1 MADADKSLLPS
12 SVTFTGPSRE
22 AGPAAAWLCRVGRGF
37 SSAWRRRRPG
47 RPVAQ
52 GLPMSERHEYDP
64 ACRRGVS
71 LSPAGRAR
79 PAVRE
84 RIAQGFTQVE
94 DVLYVGIGVMLAA
107 GALGLLISSG
117 VTFARSVVGGAIGDS
132 IVGLLDQLL
141 LILMMIEILYTVQVS
156 FREHV
161 LVPEPF
167 VLVAMIA
174 AVRRILV
181 LTAEFGKLMEQGD
194 SVFRYAMIELGV
206 LTAMTGVMVACL
218 VGLRKRDKAV
228 VAERA

>member
-1 MADADKSLLPS
+1 M
-12 SVTFTGPSRE
+12 
-22 AGPAAAWLCRVGRGF
+22 
-37 SSAWRRRRPG
+37 
-47 RPVAQ
+47 
-52 GLPMSERHEYDP
+52 
-64 ACRRGVS
+64 
-71 LSPAGRAR
+71 SPAGRAR

-84 RIAQGFTQVE
+84 RIAQAFTQVE
-94 DVLYVGIGVMLAA
+94 DVLYVGIGVLLAV
-107 GALGLLISSG
+107 GAVGLLLNAA
-117 VTFARSVVGGAIGDS
+117 VAFARSIGAGAIGGS

-181 LTAEFGKLMEQGD
+181 LTAEFGTLMERGEA
-194 SVFRYAMIELGV
+194 VFRYAMIELGL
-206 LTAMTGVMVACL
+206 LTVMTGVLVACL
-218 VGLRKRDKAV
+218 VGLRKRDKEA